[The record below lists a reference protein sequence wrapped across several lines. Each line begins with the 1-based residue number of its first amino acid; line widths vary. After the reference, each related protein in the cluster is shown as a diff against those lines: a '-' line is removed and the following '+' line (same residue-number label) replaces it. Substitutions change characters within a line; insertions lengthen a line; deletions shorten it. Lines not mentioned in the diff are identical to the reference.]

1 MPYLQ
6 ATNIKLINLKWHS
19 NTKHNK
25 KTTKKLKSISLH
37 FFYNDRNDSIDSC
50 NKMKLKLL
58 DSDSFHTCKH

>member
-6 ATNIKLINLKWHS
+6 ATNIKLINLKWHL

-25 KTTKKLKSISLH
+25 KAKNNITAL
-37 FFYNDRNDSIDSC
+37 RNVPIGWC
-50 NKMKLKLL
+50 NKMKLKFL